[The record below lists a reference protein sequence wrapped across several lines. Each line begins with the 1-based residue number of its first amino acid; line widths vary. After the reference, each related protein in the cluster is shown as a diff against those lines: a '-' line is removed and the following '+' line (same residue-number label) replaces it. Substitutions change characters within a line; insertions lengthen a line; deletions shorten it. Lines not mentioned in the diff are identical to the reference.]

1 MHPWAIFVEGLKNWR
16 VNWRKLAGIY
26 LLVYIPFTLIDL
38 FWISKGAKLAL
49 VQLASSLVR
58 WALDAFV
65 MASLI
70 LSVRE
75 QLNAIAH
82 KAMDTMKTAIKY
94 LWRYMLTVLLFSLI
108 TLGIILLAAII
119 MSFIS
124 AAFVRMPSINLA
136 VLLAGAIVIIAC
148 VGAAVYCAFRF
159 SLAGIICIM
168 EEAGPVRSL
177 KISHDL
183 VKKSISPVVGVFCF
197 ILLPFSL
204 LFIPALLF
212 NLVIGLQGAGEILL
226 IIYQVLASAVAVPMW
241 VSVMLVLYKKLKEAV
256 S

>member
-1 MHPWAIFVEGLKNWR
+1 
-16 VNWRKLAGIY
+16 
-26 LLVYIPFTLIDL
+26 
-38 FWISKGAKLAL
+38 
-49 VQLASSLVR
+49 
-58 WALDAFV
+58 
-65 MASLI
+65 
-70 LSVRE
+70 
-75 QLNAIAH
+75 
-82 KAMDTMKTAIKY
+82 
-94 LWRYMLTVLLFSLI
+94 
-108 TLGIILLAAII
+108 
-119 MSFIS
+119 
-124 AAFVRMPSINLA
+124 
-136 VLLAGAIVIIAC
+136 
-148 VGAAVYCAFRF
+148 
-159 SLAGIICIM
+159 M
-168 EEAGPVRSL
+168 EEAGPVRTL